1 MFLVSI
7 YFFFSSRRRHTRWPR
22 DWSSDV
28 CSSDLKKGDIETTVK
43 HLEARP
49 GEFARR
55 LDSLIRNVEEE
66 KEQGILD
73 KFEGVIHKVSHPVL
87 YQVRNHFKNREM
99 VMVNR
104 VITPKGSG
112 GAIHLLD
119 KEEKNISESIC
130 SKVVEMVDQTL
141 ITAYTKKD
149 EIGKVYIDP
158 ALKDYV
164 MTLSERTTSKQKNPI
179 IQGTKIPLGDKDTLR
194 FFAWWRNQE
203 TTQGSYDGRIDL

>member
-1 MFLVSI
+1 MN
-7 YFFFSSRRRHTRWPR
+7 
-22 DWSSDV
+22 
-28 CSSDLKKGDIETTVK
+28 IETTVK
-43 HLEARP
+43 QLEARP

-55 LDSLIRNVEEE
+55 LDSLLRNMEEE

-149 EIGKVYIDP
+149 EIGKVKIDP
-158 ALKDYV
+158 DVKDE
-164 MTLSERTTSKQKNPI
+164 LRTV
-179 IQGTKIPLGDKDTLR
+179 
-194 FFAWWRNQE
+194 
-203 TTQGSYDGRIDL
+203 